1 MSKQRFIKRYSIII
15 NFLRRT
21 PASFEV
27 IEKHLQQ
34 QSIFEEENFVV
45 ALRTFQRDL
54 KEIESLF
61 GIKIRNNRANGIYE
75 IVENS
80 DEDCDKYDRLM
91 ESFEVFNVLNLS
103 RKFENEII
111 VEKRK
116 PLGLEHMHTLL
127 SAIKKNFEVEFTH
140 EKYWTEDDKKNLKQV
155 QPIALK
161 EARFRWY
168 LVARDNKD
176 NKIKTF
182 GLDRIS
188 DLQTLKQTF
197 VSIPNYD
204 AKADFR
210 NSFGII
216 TNENKNPEKV
226 ILSFSHKQGKF
237 IKSFPLH
244 HSQKTIVDNEQQF
257 QVELTIHPTYDFVM
271 EILSIGSH
279 VKVLEPISLREEIK
293 KRLQDSLKLYDA

>member
-1 MSKQRFIKRYSIII
+1 MSKQRFIKRYSFII
-15 NFLRRT
+15 NLLRRT
-21 PASFEV
+21 PASFEA

-34 QSIFEEENFVV
+34 QSIFEEENFEV

-61 GIKIRNNRANGIYE
+61 GIKIRNNRAKGVYE

-80 DEDCDKYDRLM
+80 DEECEKYDRLM
-91 ESFEVFNVLNLS
+91 ESFEVFNTLNRS
-103 RKFENEII
+103 NQFENEII

-116 PLGLEHMHTLL
+116 PLGLEHMYTLL
-127 SAIKKNFEVEFTH
+127 SAIKKKYEVQFTH
-140 EKYWTEDDKKNLKQV
+140 EKYWTEVDGKQLKQV

-168 LVARDNKD
+168 LIAKDNKD
-176 NKIKTF
+176 HKIKTF

-188 DLQTLKQTF
+188 DLQIVKQTF
-197 VSIPNYD
+197 VSTPNYD
-204 AKADFR
+204 AKTAFR
-210 NSFGII
+210 DSFGII

-244 HSQKTIVDNEQQF
+244 HSQKTIIDNQQQF
-257 QVELTIHPTYDFVM
+257 QIELTIHPTYDFVM
-271 EILSIGSH
+271 ELMSIGSH

-293 KRLQDSLKLYDA
+293 KRLQDSLKLYDT